1 MNAGAGEGINIDWSK
16 VASSWTLDMSQ
27 HFCLTVTFRRRAE
40 EVVGI
45 YGADAGRFSRVP
57 SREAPEAPRSGTL
70 LRAGVLNEWAFCIE
84 FENFIGST
92 YAIMRDLSAQTECLV
107 LLTTEKGLTL
117 FSSVVDGEVVER
129 FEPGYP
135 PSTQGRSPHGYADEI
150 HGLVADGLGPV
161 AASLRSIAR
170 RVGRSLTTEI
180 LHGPLLSVVIDDFD
194 RQVLNHPDPPLLF
207 PAPPPGGSGPLGRRL
222 L

>member
-1 MNAGAGEGINIDWSK
+1 MPGAGKGVNIDWDK
-16 VASSWTLDMSQ
+16 MANSWTLDMSQ
-27 HFCLTVTFRRRAE
+27 HFCLTVTFRRSAE
-40 EVVGI
+40 EVAGI
-45 YGADAGRFSRVP
+45 YGGDADRFIRVP
-57 SREAPEAPRSGTL
+57 SREAPEAPRSGTS
-70 LRAGVLNEWAFCIE
+70 LRAGVLGEWAFCIE

-92 YAIMRDLSAQTECLV
+92 HAIMRDLSAQTECLV
-107 LLTTEKGLTL
+107 LLTTEKGLTM

-150 HGLVADGLGPV
+150 HGLVEDGLGPV
-161 AASLRSIAR
+161 AASLRSIAL
-170 RVGRSLTTEI
+170 RVGHSLTTEI

-194 RQVLNHPDPPLLF
+194 RKALDHPDPPLLF

>member
-1 MNAGAGEGINIDWSK
+1 MNAGAGEGINIDWNK
-16 VASSWTLDMSQ
+16 MASSWTLDMSQ
-27 HFCLTVTFRRRAE
+27 HFCLTVTFRRSAE
-40 EVVGI
+40 EVVRI
-45 YGADAGRFSRVP
+45 YGADADRFSWVP
-57 SREAPEAPRSGTL
+57 SREAPEAPRSGTS
-70 LRAGVLNEWAFCIE
+70 LRAGVLGEWAFCIE

-92 YAIMRDLSAQTECLV
+92 HAIMRDLSAQTECLV
-107 LLTTEKGLTL
+107 LLTTEKGLTM

-161 AASLRSIAR
+161 AASLRSIAL
-170 RVGRSLTTEI
+170 RVGHSLTTEI

-194 RQVLNHPDPPLLF
+194 RQALDHPDPPLLF